1 MPHILVAGKIHPSG
15 LALLEAAPGVTY
27 SLVEEVSEVS
37 YAAHVAKADAVV
49 IRTQPMSAPT
59 IAAAANLKIVS
70 RHGVGYDAVDVAALN
85 ARHIPLAIVGDVN
98 SGSVAEHAMMLIL
111 AASHRLIR
119 ADQSVRSGNWGWRNR
134 LEASEVQGKR
144 LLIVGYGRIGRNLA
158 RMASVFG
165 MEVVAHDPFLEKA
178 GWPQGN
184 VAPVADLKTGLASAD
199 VVSLHVPKPDK
210 PVLGATELAAI
221 KKGAIIINTARGGLV
236 DEWALADALKSGQVG
251 AIGFDVF
258 DDEPPANSHPLTG
271 FDQAILT
278 PHNAALTV
286 ECGERMAV
294 QSVQNVLDYF
304 AGTLDSGL
312 IVNKDKI

>member
-15 LALLEAAPGVTY
+15 VALLEAAPGVTFT
-27 SLVEEVSEVS
+27 LVDEVSEAS
-37 YAAHVAKADAVV
+37 YAPHMAKADAVV
-49 IRTQPMSAPT
+49 IRTQPMSAAT
-59 IAAAANLKIVS
+59 IALAPNLRIVS

-134 LEASEVQGKR
+134 LEASEVAGKR

-158 RMASVFG
+158 RMALAFG
-165 MEVVAHDPFLEKA
+165 MDVVAHDPYLLKA
-178 GWPQGN
+178 GWPQGD
-184 VAPVADLKTGLASAD
+184 VKPVANLAEGLASAD

-210 PVLGATELAAI
+210 PVLGAEELSGL

-236 DEWALADALKSGQVG
+236 DEIALAAALKSGQVG
-251 AIGFDVF
+251 GIGFDVF
-258 DDEPPANSHPLTG
+258 DVEPPAKDHPFTA
-271 FDQAILT
+271 FEQAILT
-278 PHNAALTV
+278 PHNAALTL

-294 QSVQNVLDYF
+294 QSVQNVLDHF

>member
-15 LALLEAAPGVTY
+15 VALLEGASGVTY
-27 SLVEEVSEVS
+27 TLVDEVSEAS
-37 YAAHVAKADAVV
+37 YAPNMGQADAVV
-49 IRTQPMSAPT
+49 IRTQPMSAAT
-59 IAAAANLKIVS
+59 IAAAPNLKIVS

-85 ARHIPLAIVGDVN
+85 ARKIPLAIVGDVN

-119 ADQSVRSGNWGWRNR
+119 ADQSVRSGNWGWRNK
-134 LEASEVQGKR
+134 LEPAEVAGKR

-158 RMASVFG
+158 RIALAFG
-165 MEVVAHDPFLEKA
+165 MEVVAHDPYLEKS
-178 GWPQGN
+178 GWPEG
-184 VAPVADLKTGLASAD
+184 PVRPASDLHMALASAD

-210 PVLGATELAAI
+210 PVLGVDELALL

-236 DEWALADALKSGQVG
+236 DELALANALKSGQVG

-258 DDEPPANSHPLTG
+258 DDEPPSSSHPLTG

-278 PHNAALTV
+278 PHNAALTA

-294 QSVQNVLDYF
+294 QSVQNVLDFF
-304 AGTLDSGL
+304 AGRLDAGL